1 MENKLY
7 LQSLEAAPD
16 GGRDGAQGRQ
26 NGEVSMFEDKTKVL
40 LVVPRELLDRA
51 RVFAGAATTRFKR
64 PVSLQ
69 MVLRAFIAEGL
80 KRNGDRAVL
89 ANVEGQVQA
98 VLRIRSAVGRAGR
111 ARRSERDRPAG
122 RSRRVGRQNSQVRR
136 S

>member
-7 LQSLEAAPD
+7 LRNLEAAPD
-16 GGRDGAQGRQ
+16 GRREGAQGRQ

-51 RVFAGAATTRFKR
+51 RVFAGSATTKFKR

-89 ANVEGQVQA
+89 ANVEDQVQA

-111 ARRSERDRPAG
+111 AQRSERDRPAG
-122 RSRRVGRQNSQVRR
+122 ASRRVGRRTQARR